1 MRVCSGC
8 AGHGK
13 GLQAGAGIRSA
24 GSNPARF
31 PAKERV
37 GDRGCRCKSRL
48 RNTNRQRFQRRDFA
62 DRKLFRTFADVFPA
76 EGCARM
82 VESVDTPDLKSC
94 GQQWPC
100 RFDPGSGYQQ
110 KKSQKASTVVWDF
123 AFGPQPQFITDPRS
137 ATNRRSATNGLFNQ
151 YASGRWSSCRP
162 TSVWTSSSDPQNR
175 TRHAR
180 RPQSRQ
186 FMCRGSIK
194 RLIVSGLPVCLPS
207 SSLILHVSL

>member
-1 MRVCSGC
+1 MRVCYGC

-13 GLQAGAGIRSA
+13 GLQAGTGIRSA

-31 PAKERV
+31 PAEERV
-37 GDRGCRCKSRL
+37 GDHGCRCKSRL

-100 RFDPGSGYQQ
+100 RFDPGSGYQE
-110 KKSQKASTVVWDF
+110 KSQMTSTVVWDSCF
-123 AFGPQPQFITDPRS
+123 WYAAAVQEPGLVPPQTGDQRQSQSNTPRADGPVAVRQVCGH
-137 ATNRRSATNGLFNQ
+137 RRLIHKTGH
-151 YASGRWSSCRP
+151 GMP
-162 TSVWTSSSDPQNR
+162 
-175 TRHAR
+175 R
-180 RPQSRQ
+180 RPQLRQ
-186 FMCRGSIK
+186 SMCRASMK

>member
-123 AFGPQPQFITDPRS
+123 AFWPAAAIYNRS
-137 ATNRRSATNGLFNQ
+137 SFRHKQEISDK
-151 YASGRWSSCRP
+151 RP
-162 TSVWTSSSDPQNR
+162 V
-175 TRHAR
+175 
-180 RPQSRQ
+180 QS
-186 FMCRGSIK
+186 I
-194 RLIVSGLPVCLPS
+194 RLGQMVQLPS
-207 SSLILHVSL
+207 DKCLDIIV